1 MPIWL
6 TYHEDVRNVKRIA
19 LFIDWVR
26 SLFDAKKYPW
36 FRDEFIHPNDL
47 RAPATPP
54 PASRASQRSVVAGP
68 PKPVRIV

>member
-1 MPIWL
+1 M
-6 TYHEDVRNVKRIA
+6 KRIA

-47 RAPATPP
+47 AKAYGGEPLVNMFAGFAET
-54 PASRASQRSVVAGP
+54 ASDSKTGTYP
-68 PKPVRIV
+68 